1 MVTVSDHFSLAE
13 AKARLS
19 ALVDRVE
26 RGEEIAIYRRG
37 RPVAKLVPARP
48 RYDDVSPRVRAL
60 RRRVRGRVLVKGE
73 TWRSLA
79 HEEHRR

>member
-1 MVTVSDHFSLAE
+1 MDDHFNLAE

-19 ALVDRVE
+19 ALIDRVE
-26 RGEEIAIYRRG
+26 RGEEIAIYRHG
-37 RPVAKLVPARP
+37 RPAAKLVPARP
-48 RYDDVSPRVRAL
+48 RYDAVMARVRAL
-60 RRRVRGRVLVKGE
+60 RKRTGGRVLGKDE